1 MARLLSRRSFLLTGA
16 ALGGTALVA
25 AVGGGGYLA
34 TVDVDGLDGFV
45 DGDHAVLNAF
55 LSIHDD
61 GRVVIQVPRTE
72 MGQGIHTGLAMVVA
86 EELDIPFDDRITVEF
101 PVELAPAYANWSGAM
116 GIRPEEAQGLL
127 AWGGRRAI
135 SAIPLIAT
143 GGSNSTMSL
152 WHPMRVAGAA
162 ARHMLMAAGAA
173 RLSVPSAELT
183 TANAA
188 VHHASTGRSL
198 TYADLAREAALL
210 APPEEP
216 VLKSRSEWR
225 LIGHSQFRVDLPAK
239 VRGEPVFGADVVLPD
254 MLHATIRQAPVFGA
268 GVARIRNEAE
278 VRAEPGVVD
287 VVVIDGR
294 AVAVVAG
301 SWWGAETAAWRLDIE
316 WTGAEGTGVTSAALR
331 DRVRA
336 ALEAPEPYP
345 TLEEGDVEAALA
357 ASASRVVEA
366 TYEVPFLTHACM
378 EPMNA
383 TVLIRPDGTAEAW
396 MPSQSPTFL
405 RSGVRTGAEWAG
417 VELGEV
423 TCHVTMNGGA
433 FGRRSEPD
441 VPAQAAFLAARHP
454 GRPVKLLW
462 PREEDIGR
470 GMFRSPAA
478 GRVRAVLGP
487 DGLPVALDAL
497 VAAQSLALS
506 VATRRLPFAP
516 SPEGDFFS
524 VEGLDK
530 GRYTIPSRRVRSVHV
545 PSHLPI
551 AFWRSNGYSFG
562 TFFTESFVDECAHA
576 AGIDPVAYRRI
587 LLRNSPR
594 HLAVLD
600 RVAALAE
607 WDRPLSPGTEGAAR
621 GRGIALEQC
630 YESVVAQ
637 VAEVSVAADG
647 ELRVERVFCAVDVGT
662 VVNPDAVIAQMEGG
676 IIWGLTAALMSHLTL
691 EDGAVVESNFH
702 DYPVQRLHNAP
713 EIVVEIVDSDLPPG
727 GAGEPGT
734 VPTAAA
740 VANAIFAATG
750 RRLRSLPLTV
760 TETIGERRTRTVLP
774 AAGEA

>member
-1 MARLLSRRSFLLTGA
+1 MTRLLSRRSFLLTGA

-25 AVGGGGYLA
+25 AVGGVGYLA
-34 TVDVDGLDGFV
+34 TVDVDGPDGYI
-45 DGDHAVLNAF
+45 DGDRAVLNAF
-55 LSIHDD
+55 LTIHDD
-61 GRVVIQVPRTE
+61 GRVTIQVPRTE

-86 EELDIPFDDRITVEF
+86 EELDIPFDNRITVEF
-101 PVELAPAYANWSGAM
+101 PVELASAYANWSGAM
-116 GIRPEEAQGLL
+116 GMRPEEAQGLL
-127 AWGGRRAI
+127 AWAGQRAI

-162 ARHMLMAAGAA
+162 ARHMLVAAAAA
-173 RLSVPSAELT
+173 RLGVSVAELT
-183 TANAA
+183 TAEGA
-188 VHHASTGRSL
+188 VRHASTGRSL
-198 TYADLAREAALL
+198 PYAELARDAAFL
-210 APPEEP
+210 APPDEP
-216 VLKSRSEWR
+216 ALKPRDQWH
-225 LIGHSQFRVDLPAK
+225 LIGRAQPRVDLPAK

-268 GVARIRNEAE
+268 SVARIRNEAE

-287 VVVIDGR
+287 VAVVDGR
-294 AVAVVAG
+294 AVAVVAD
-301 SWWGAETAAWRLDIE
+301 SWWAAETAAWRLDIE
-316 WTGAEGTGVTSAALR
+316 WTGAEGTAVSSADLR
-331 DRVRA
+331 NRVRA
-336 ALEAPEPYP
+336 ALDVPEPYP
-345 TLEEGDVEAALA
+345 TLEEGDVEAAIT
-357 ASASRVVEA
+357 ASPDRVLEA

-383 TVLIRPDGTAEAW
+383 TVLIRPDGTAESW

-405 RSGVRTGAEWAG
+405 RSGVMTGAEWAG

-423 TCHVTMNGGA
+423 TCHVTINGGA

-470 GMFRSPAA
+470 GMFRSAAA
-478 GRVRAVLGP
+478 GRMRAALGP
-487 DGLPVALDAL
+487 DGLPLAFDAL
-497 VAAQSLALS
+497 VAAQSLTLS

-516 SPEGDFFS
+516 SPDGDFLS

-530 GRYTIPSRRVRSVHV
+530 AHYALPARRVRSVHV

-576 AGIDPVAYRRI
+576 AGQDPLAYRRA
-587 LLRNSPR
+587 LLRDSPR

-607 WDRPLSPGTEGAAR
+607 WDRPLRPGTEGAAR

-647 ELRVERVFCAVDVGT
+647 AVRVDRVLCAVDVGT
-662 VVNPDAVIAQMEGG
+662 VVNPDAVAAQMEGG
-676 IIWGLTAALMSHLTL
+676 IVWGLTAALMSTLTL

-713 EIVVEIVDSDLPPG
+713 EIQVEIVTSDLPPG
-727 GAGEPGT
+727 GAGEPGN

-740 VANAIFAATG
+740 VANAIFAGTG
-750 RRLRSLPLTV
+750 RRLRTLPLTQV
-760 TETIGERRTRTVLP
+760 ETIGERRTRTVLP
-774 AAGEA
+774 AAEEA